1 MAIHVELTTLDLR
14 FQDYRMRDDAREAR
28 LLASIAQRGIEE
40 PLEGVDLRADEVT
53 PSPTQDAAM
62 AEADL
67 PRATKPTQSTQQ
79 RRVLLNGF
87 QRYRCAKKLQIHC
100 VPYVSLGHDEADGII
115 QLLRVAKDQKLG
127 ILEQARFIDEL
138 MTIHGQSLSEV
149 AESLSRSK
157 GWVSM
162 RCGLLSEITPTVRA
176 ILFRGTFPVYS
187 YLYSLRPFRRMNGVP
202 SKLIERFIQATAGQK
217 LSVRDIDW
225 LAQVYFQG
233 PSSLRQAIDDGN
245 VRWSLEQIKQ
255 VPADPE
261 GCSDVER
268 EMLRDLEQLRKLQR
282 RLLARIHLTGNG
294 ACPLHRAFL
303 AEAHVLAA
311 GLLSECDSFFQQLR
325 SFYDRIG
332 QAKCDLPDASGGDVT
347 TGD

>member
-1 MAIHVELTTLDLR
+1 MAIPVELTTLDLR

-28 LLASIAQRGIEE
+28 LLASIAQRGVEE
-40 PLEGVDLRADEVT
+40 PLEGVDLPADEVT
-53 PSPTQDAAM
+53 FTSDSPAEDANSAAAADRPPST
-62 AEADL
+62 
-67 PRATKPTQSTQQ
+67 RW

-87 QRYRCAKKLQIHC
+87 QRYRCARKLKIHE
-100 VPYVSLGHDEADGII
+100 VPYVSLGHDEAAGIL

-138 MTIHGQSLSEV
+138 MTIHGQSLTEV

-162 RCGLLSEITPTVRA
+162 RCGLLAEITPTVRA

-187 YLYSLRPFRRMNGVP
+187 YLYSLRPFRRMNGVT
-202 SKLIERFIQATAGQK
+202 SKLIERFVRASAGQK

-225 LAQVYFQG
+225 LAQAYFKG
-233 PSSLRQAIDDGN
+233 PSSLRQAIDDGKA
-245 VRWSLEQIKQ
+245 RWSLEQMKQ

-261 GCSDVER
+261 GCNEFER
-268 EMLRDLEQLRKLQR
+268 QLLRDLEQLRKLQR
-282 RLLARIHLTGNG
+282 RVLAQCDDARLI
-294 ACPLHRAFL
+294 HRAFL

-311 GLLSECDSFFQQLR
+311 GLLCECDSFFQQLR

-332 QAKCDLPDASGGDVT
+332 QAKCDVPDASGGDVVA
-347 TGD
+347 GD